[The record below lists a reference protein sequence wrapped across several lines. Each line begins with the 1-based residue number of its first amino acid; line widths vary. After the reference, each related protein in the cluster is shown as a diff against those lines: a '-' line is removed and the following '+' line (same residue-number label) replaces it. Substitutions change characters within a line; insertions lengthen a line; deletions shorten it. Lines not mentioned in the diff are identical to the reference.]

1 MVSESMNMAPALAAI
16 LALKEASGLN
26 ARIETARAVRQAPHG
41 AYWRFTL
48 FVRQAFA

>member
-1 MVSESMNMAPALAAI
+1 MNMAPALAAI

-26 ARIETARAVRQAPHG
+26 ARVETARAIRQAPHR
-41 AYWRFTL
+41 AYRRFIL